1 MSFEVCTSDDK
12 SNFFTAE
19 AKKNFNDGDENRK
32 NENENKNESNN
43 TSVVNDIVFFNSVS
57 GASFPSVDS
66 KIDCC
71 LGQDKKVTFFDD
83 EVEKHD
89 ARLDKD
95 RSRQQLSSK
104 ITYLTDKVKTV
115 QNQVQAEKVK
125 RKKKEQSLLKLAT
138 ELKKRSVRK
147 QKDEQRMEELEEK
160 KKCLENQWVHALK
173 ALEQENTLHS
183 KLRQENQK
191 DYEQSITEE
200 KTLYEK
206 TVQENTKRL
215 ERLKAAH
222 KDQCDELEQE
232 ILKAN
237 AEADNLQNELAARG
251 LNVSRRGEESSKL
264 SKFNFP
270 WKICIRLLLFL
281 SVMEYFVPGN
291 NMGVVAFIDRHV
303 YRPVVDYYS
312 IEDG

>member
-1 MSFEVCTSDDK
+1 MFFVLKNWEKVDNKILNFKNIYHFIFIINNNCFTRTVSDPIHPNSRPPLIKMSFEVCTSDDK

-19 AKKNFNDGDENRK
+19 AKIFFNDGDENRK

-95 RSRQQLSSK
+95 RSRQQLSLK

-138 ELKKRSVRK
+138 ELKKRSIRK
-147 QKDEQRMEELEEK
+147 QKDEQRMEEVCTYQCSLFVEFVTVEE
-160 KKCLENQWVHALK
+160 NF
-173 ALEQENTLHS
+173 
-183 KLRQENQK
+183 
-191 DYEQSITEE
+191 
-200 KTLYEK
+200 
-206 TVQENTKRL
+206 
-215 ERLKAAH
+215 
-222 KDQCDELEQE
+222 E
-232 ILKAN
+232 IQIH
-237 AEADNLQNELAARG
+237 LQL
-251 LNVSRRGEESSKL
+251 
-264 SKFNFP
+264 
-270 WKICIRLLLFL
+270 C
-281 SVMEYFVPGN
+281 
-291 NMGVVAFIDRHV
+291 
-303 YRPVVDYYS
+303 
-312 IEDG
+312 

>member
-1 MSFEVCTSDDK
+1 MK
-12 SNFFTAE
+12 YKYIYNY
-19 AKKNFNDGDENRK
+19 
-32 NENENKNESNN
+32 
-43 TSVVNDIVFFNSVS
+43 VS
-57 GASFPSVDS
+57 LKPKRFRHHTNIA
-66 KIDCC
+66 
-71 LGQDKKVTFFDD
+71 
-83 EVEKHD
+83 
-89 ARLDKD
+89 
-95 RSRQQLSSK
+95 
-104 ITYLTDKVKTV
+104 YLI
-115 QNQVQAEKVK
+115 Q
-125 RKKKEQSLLKLAT
+125 
-138 ELKKRSVRK
+138 
-147 QKDEQRMEELEEK
+147 LEEK

-222 KDQCDELEQE
+222 RDQCDELEQE

-251 LNVSRRGEESSKL
+251 LNVSRRGEKSSKL

-281 SVMEYFVPGN
+281 SVMVSFV
-291 NMGVVAFIDRHV
+291 
-303 YRPVVDYYS
+303 
-312 IEDG
+312 